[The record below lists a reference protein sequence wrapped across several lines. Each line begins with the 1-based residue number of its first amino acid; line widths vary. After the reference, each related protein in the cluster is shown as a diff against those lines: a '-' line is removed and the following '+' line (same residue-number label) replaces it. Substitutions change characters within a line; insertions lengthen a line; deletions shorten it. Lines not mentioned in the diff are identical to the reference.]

1 MGGSVS
7 DEDSAAVYFNNEQL
21 RNRILSDDPQEQE
34 IGYQDLKMLLKEAK
48 IKYSLDF
55 SNTRVRQILQEMM
68 PRYTKW
74 LTRSYICDSAGI
86 KNGNLISTR
95 NIATSRMAEL
105 LNIKS
110 LVAESRQ
117 VYIVD
122 RETTSVRTGIAM
134 AQAVGNDYSRIS
146 YQARADE
153 VPMSHSPETVRHLV
167 CLQMLDVLCAQI
179 DRNKSNI
186 FATQTEQDGK
196 VVITGIQAIDNDM
209 AFGTVSYEELNKR
222 ADGLNMLPVFEKDG
236 QCTLPALD
244 GNMAASILALN
255 DEVVRYQMQ
264 DLLNEAEIN
273 ALLDRLHGM
282 QKTIW
287 VSINNNPDLIVESD
301 KWDAEIANRFKTAQV
316 NRAYADFHNG
326 GL

>member
-1 MGGSVS
+1 M
-7 DEDSAAVYFNNEQL
+7 Q
-21 RNRILSDDPQEQE
+21 
-34 IGYQDLKMLLKEAK
+34 
-48 IKYSLDF
+48 
-55 SNTRVRQILQEMM
+55 
-68 PRYTKW
+68 
-74 LTRSYICDSAGI
+74 ICDTAGI
-86 KNGNLISTR
+86 KSDNLISTR

-105 LNIKS
+105 LNVKK

-122 RETTSVRTGIAM
+122 RETSSVRTGIAM
-134 AQAVGNDYSRIS
+134 SQVAGSDYSELTNQVKTDNRTMI
-146 YQARADE
+146 
-153 VPMSHSPETVRHLV
+153 HSPEAVRQLV

-186 FATQTEQDGK
+186 FAAQTEQDGK

-236 QCTLPALD
+236 PCTLPALD

-264 DLLNEAEIN
+264 DLLNEAEIKV
-273 ALLDRLHGM
+273 LLDRLQGM
-282 QKTIW
+282 QK
-287 VSINNNPDLIVESD
+287 
-301 KWDAEIANRFKTAQV
+301 KTSGYPSTAI
-316 NRAYADFHNG
+316 RI
-326 GL
+326 

>member
-255 DEVVRYQMQ
+255 DEVVRYQVQ

-301 KWDAEIANRFKTAQV
+301 KWDAEVANRFKAAQV